1 MPFGILSAP
10 EVYQKSIDKFFG
22 VSCYLDN
29 LCVWS
34 NSLEQHFER
43 LEEVFKRTREYGLKF
58 NSGKYEFIK
67 EEIDYLGHV
76 FTENSIKVDQK
87 KISAIKN
94 MLIPNSKQELM
105 RFLGMVTYL
114 MKFIPDMSS
123 KTAPLREFL
132 ENDTGWQWMPKHE
145 EVVQDLKK
153 SADFMSHITLF
164 FKVTKPVTI
173 QCDASKDG
181 LGAVLLQ
188 GNQPVTCASR
198 SLSAAEQ
205 RYAQIKKETLA
216 IVFSLESFHQYVYGR
231 KTYVST
237 DHKPIVAIM
246 RIQ

>member
-132 ENDTGWQWMPKHE
+132 ENNTGWQWMPKHE

-153 SADFMSHITLF
+153 ALTSCPTLRCF
-164 FKVTKPVTI
+164 SKSQNQSPYNVMPVKMVSELY
-173 QCDASKDG
+173 C
-181 LGAVLLQ
+181 
-188 GNQPVTCASR
+188 C
-198 SLSAAEQ
+198 
-205 RYAQIKKETLA
+205 KETNLLLA
-216 IVFSLESFHQYVYGR
+216 HQGVSLQQNKDMR
-231 KTYVST
+231 KSKKR
-237 DHKPIVAIM
+237 HW
-246 RIQ
+246 Q